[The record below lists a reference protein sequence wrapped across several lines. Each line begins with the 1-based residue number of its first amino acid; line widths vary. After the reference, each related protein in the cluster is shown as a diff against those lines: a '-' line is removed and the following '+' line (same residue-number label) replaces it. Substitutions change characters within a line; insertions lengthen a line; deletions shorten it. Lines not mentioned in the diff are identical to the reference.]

1 MNTSPHPKELP
12 TNRVVYRPRRSRRTV
27 SSSPSKQTAS
37 KPGPSHLTSNPPS
50 QNKPHQLR
58 STKAKRTSDQS
69 HPHVFA
75 SPHLSP
81 PQSHPME
88 TPQSSQSTAWPTN
101 PPFQVSPQPM
111 ALQQLFASMFNRP
124 PQPSQ
129 QPNSPD
135 MYASGQF
142 SNLAQITPLLHP
154 VLQQFFAQQS
164 ATNQQPLNSQPTGLS
179 DQVRL
184 GDTGQQLSGVDALPS
199 SVQESSNRPT
209 PEDVDPDLTSDNASA
224 TSEEAEVELSISR
237 RSRTRKRMMSDSPSD
252 PEIQTAVRSN
262 PPRPKETTPKTKS
275 GIFADGKGRS
285 RTFYV
290 MIDIKNRKDLLR
302 IIRVSRNYTILDLF

>member
-1 MNTSPHPKELP
+1 MNTSPCPKDLP

-27 SSSPSKQTAS
+27 SSSQSKQTAS
-37 KPGPSHLTSNPPS
+37 KPGPSHLTANPPS
-50 QNKPHQLR
+50 QNKLHQLH
-58 STKAKRTSDQS
+58 STKAKRISDQS

-81 PQSHPME
+81 PQSRPME
-88 TPQSSQSTAWPTN
+88 TPQSSQSTAWPTDSS
-101 PPFQVSPQPM
+101 FQASPM
-111 ALQQLFASMFNRP
+111 ALQQFFASVFNRA
-124 PQPSQ
+124 QPSQ
-129 QPNSPD
+129 QPISPD

-164 ATNQQPLNSQPTGLS
+164 ATNLQPLNSQPTGLS
-179 DQVRL
+179 DQSRL
-184 GDTGQQLSGVDALPS
+184 GDTGQQLSGVDALS
-199 SVQESSNRPT
+199 SNVQESSNRPT
-209 PEDVDPDLTSDNASA
+209 PEDVDPDLASDSASA
-224 TSEEAEVELSISR
+224 TSEEAEVELTIAR
-237 RSRTRKRMMSDSPSD
+237 RCRTRKRMMSDSPSD

-262 PPRPKETTPKTKS
+262 PPRPKETAPKTKT

-290 MIDIKNRKDLLR
+290 MIDLKNRKDLLR
-302 IIRVSRNYTILDLF
+302 IIRVSRNYTILDFF